1 MFEPYH
7 KDSAVGYN
15 FQYYARGSSMQGS
28 SANNAT
34 LKPNFYDTV
43 PASKSYTFP
52 SSLDGYKN
60 SLWREQVS
68 EGVQAGTP
76 ASGTFETY
84 EATGNCKFRWI
95 QPNRIGGGYY
105 GKQEKF
111 WYATGFPPYTVLGG
125 GAASLSEA
133 NNMALTKLYQK
144 IRDATHAMQ
153 AGVSLG
159 EYAETVRMMR
169 TPLEPLQKGLYRYL
183 DDVKRQV
190 EAAKRGRQP
199 KGRRAFIT
207 RMSEIVAGAW
217 LANSFGWGPL
227 VRDIDSAFEAM
238 TMVAQRNLEREYTIL
253 RAFGRSVGSG
263 NFASQSLV
271 GLGAEAQASWYRTKV
286 IEVRYIARV
295 SLGVRDYRTA
305 VMDSWGVTFNDFL
318 PTVWELIPYSFLID
332 NVSNIGNIIN
342 AASTRTSAVDWVVKT
357 TRNYSQ
363 NELKQVVLSD
373 WGTVGNTG
381 KFARRPNALYR
392 KGTFTRELPTGLDV
406 PSLEFHRPSAKQLLN
421 WAALFRASRLVERV
435 ISRSLPGA

>member
-1 MFEPYH
+1 MLEPYH
-7 KDSAVGYN
+7 KDTAAGYN
-15 FQYYARGSSMQGS
+15 FQYWSKGDSMQGS
-28 SANNAT
+28 SVHNAI
-34 LKPNFYDTV
+34 LVPGFYDTS
-43 PASKSYTFP
+43 PESKSYTFP
-52 SSLDGYKN
+52 SSLDGWKN
-60 SLWREQVS
+60 SQWREQVTL
-68 EGVQAGTP
+68 GVQAGTP

-95 QPNRIGGGYY
+95 QPNRVGGGFY

-111 WYATGFPPYTVLGG
+111 WYATGFPPYTPLGG

-153 AGVSLG
+153 AGVSIG

-169 TPLEPLQKGLYRYL
+169 TPLEPLQKGLFRYL

-190 EAAKRGRQP
+190 KAANRGRRLS
-199 KGRRAFIT
+199 RRSALT

-227 VRDIDSAFEAM
+227 ARDIDSAFESM
-238 TMVAQRNLEREYTIL
+238 TKVAQRNFERDYTIL
-253 RAFGRSVGSG
+253 RAFGRSVGPG
-263 NFASQSLV
+263 NYATQSLL
-271 GLGAEAQASWYRTKV
+271 GLGAEAQATWFRKRI

-305 VMDSWGVTFNDFL
+305 VMDSWGLTLNDFL

-332 NVSNIGNIIN
+332 NVSNIGDIIN
-342 AASTRTSAVDWVVKT
+342 AASTRTSKVDWIVKT
-357 TRNYSQ
+357 TRNYSE

-381 KFARRPNALYR
+381 KFSRRPNALYR
-392 KGTFTRELPTGLDV
+392 KGSFTRELPTSLDV
-406 PSLEFHRPSAKQLLN
+406 PSLEFHVPTGKQLLN
-421 WAALFRASRLVERV
+421 WAALFRASRLVERA
-435 ISRSLPGA
+435 ISRSLPAR

>member
-15 FQYYARGSSMQGS
+15 FQYWTRGSSMQGS
-28 SANNAT
+28 SKSNAT

-43 PASKSYTFP
+43 PVGKSYTFP

-60 SLWREQVS
+60 SLWREQVK

-84 EATGNCKFRWI
+84 EATGNCKLRWI

-111 WYATGFPPYTVLGG
+111 WHATGFPPYTLLGG
-125 GAASLSEA
+125 GVASLSEA

-199 KGRRAFIT
+199 KGRRAFMT

-227 VRDIDSAFEAM
+227 ARDIDSAFEAM

-263 NFASQSLV
+263 NFANQSLV
-271 GLGAEAQASWYRTKV
+271 GLGAEAQASWHRTRV

-332 NVSNIGNIIN
+332 NVSNLGDRK
-342 AASTRTSAVDWVVKT
+342 SVV
-357 TRNYSQ
+357 
-363 NELKQVVLSD
+363 
-373 WGTVGNTG
+373 
-381 KFARRPNALYR
+381 
-392 KGTFTRELPTGLDV
+392 
-406 PSLEFHRPSAKQLLN
+406 
-421 WAALFRASRLVERV
+421 
-435 ISRSLPGA
+435 